1 MKWRYFE
8 GVESLEELRRQYK
21 DLLKKFHPD
30 NAGGSEEDCKA
41 LNAEY
46 ETVFSALK
54 AGQKLS
60 EEKSYESMKWDA
72 AEDVVLRNKL
82 REIIHMAGI
91 NITIVGCW
99 IWIDGNTFPHKNELK
114 AAGFKWAREKKKWY
128 WHSEAFRKRSRKK
141 LSFSDICGLY
151 GAANVETETQLA
163 LG

>member
-1 MKWRYFE
+1 MMWKYFE
-8 GVESLEELRRQYK
+8 GVNSLEDLRKQYK

-30 NAGGSEEDCKA
+30 NAGGSEEECKA

-46 ETVFSALK
+46 EAVFSALK
-54 AGQKLS
+54 AGQKFS
-60 EEKSYESMKWDA
+60 AEKSYDSMKWDT
-72 AEDVVLRNKL
+72 AEDAALREKL
-82 REIIHMAGI
+82 REVIHMAGI